1 MNTFDFICSD
11 QYPNGQQAF
20 TEIIRRQSVLKME
33 VLIIIKR
40 INIFEISMQLK
51 PINTLNAPL
60 ALKKIFVLFS
70 DLFRSIAVHLKCACK
85 MRTYTMDI
93 CEYDAMR
100 CETVKINESI

>member
-1 MNTFDFICSD
+1 MNTFDFMCCD

-85 MRTYTMDI
+85 MRIYNGYM
-93 CEYDAMR
+93 
-100 CETVKINESI
+100 